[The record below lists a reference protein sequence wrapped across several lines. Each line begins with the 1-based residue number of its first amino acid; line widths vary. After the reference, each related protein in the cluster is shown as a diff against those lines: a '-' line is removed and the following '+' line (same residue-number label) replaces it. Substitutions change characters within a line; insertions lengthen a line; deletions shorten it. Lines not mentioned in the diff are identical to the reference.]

1 MVSLFHLPD
10 DPQEK
15 TNLATTYPD
24 LVKELLAEAEEV
36 VENAPPPARGDM
48 VHAQAPTSKQ
58 LGMLATLRSLGS
70 VYEEVT
76 PFGIYLEDSQ
86 DLTRLEYVRLADQAR
101 ADTLV
106 IFANFLIVF
115 LFFPLVIIVF
125 VAKFMV

>member
-1 MVSLFHLPD
+1 M
-10 DPQEK
+10 
-15 TNLATTYPD
+15 AARYPE

-86 DLTRLEYVRLADQAR
+86 DLTKLEYVRLADQAR
-101 ADTLV
+101 ADTSV
-106 IFANFLIVF
+106 IFAKFLLVF
-115 LFFPLVIIVF
+115 IFLPLVIIVF
-125 VAKFMV
+125 IAKFMFYGFYFKL